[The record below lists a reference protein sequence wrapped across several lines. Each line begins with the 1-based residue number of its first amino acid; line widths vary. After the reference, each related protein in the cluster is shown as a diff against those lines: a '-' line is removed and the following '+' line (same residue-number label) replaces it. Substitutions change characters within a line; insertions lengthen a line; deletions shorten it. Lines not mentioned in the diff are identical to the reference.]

1 MRIKIIKCLLL
12 ILIPMSAWGDIPKAY
27 KEVMQRYNFPP
38 DSYSF
43 VVKNLTN
50 KDESPVIYNQEKLF
64 NPASVAKII
73 TTFIALNDLGPS
85 FKWKSDIF
93 YTGEVVKG
101 KLLGNLIFQGR
112 GDATFSLTDLE
123 KMIRK
128 IQKNGIQVIEGDLI
142 FDRSY
147 FAPVRQVKYFDNE
160 PMRAYNVLPN
170 PIVIQ
175 SNTINFKFLLKENQL
190 AIESSPELKNLK
202 IKNLLTLNNNKCVG
216 WKNLLDYRKVS
227 HNQKDTIIFNGKYSK
242 RCFNKEIDL
251 SVVDNSKYFYQAFKD
266 LWERNGG
273 QFHGVYQE
281 TYLHDSNAELITSH
295 FSEPLSEL
303 IRDINKFSLNLMSRN
318 LLLTVI
324 AEQGNIPVIE
334 PMINSYVRNWL
345 NKNNINIKGLIF
357 DNGAGLSRKALLST
371 QQLLTLME
379 MIYSHPLMPEMI
391 ASFPI
396 VSVDGTLEKRMS
408 YSSVRENGHFKTG
421 SLKHVNAIA
430 GYFVD
435 QRMDKKIFIFI
446 MNDPKANQSQLLQQ
460 ELINLSFQSSY

>member
-1 MRIKIIKCLLL
+1 MKIIKCLLL
-12 ILIPMSAWGDIPKAY
+12 ILIPMSVWGDIPKDY

-38 DSYSF
+38 ESYSF

-50 KDESPVIYNQEKLF
+50 KDKSPVIYNQEKLF

-85 FKWKSDIF
+85 FKWKSDIY

-147 FAPVRQVKYFDNE
+147 FASVRQVKYFDNE
-160 PMRAYNVLPN
+160 LMRAYNALPN

-175 SNTINFKFLLKENQL
+175 SNTINFKFLLKDSQL
-190 AIESSPELKNLK
+190 AIESSPELKNLT

-216 WKNLLDYRKVS
+216 WKSQLDYRKVS

-251 SVVDNSKYFYQAFKD
+251 SVIDNSKYFYQVFKD

-334 PMINSYVRNWL
+334 PMINSFVRNWL
-345 NKNNINIKGLIF
+345 NKNNINTKGFIF

-371 QQLLTLME
+371 QQLLTFME

-396 VSVDGTLEKRMS
+396 VSVDGTLEKRMP

-435 QRMDKKIFIFI
+435 QSMDKKIFIFI